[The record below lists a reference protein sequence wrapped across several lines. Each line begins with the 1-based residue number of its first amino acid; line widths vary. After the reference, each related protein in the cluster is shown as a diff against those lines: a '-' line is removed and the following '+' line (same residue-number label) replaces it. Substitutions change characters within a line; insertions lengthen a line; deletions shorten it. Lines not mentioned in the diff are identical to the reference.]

1 MPLWSYAFERQQMP
15 MSGVLPM
22 NGDHQRVADSV
33 LEDEPRSRLEPYR
46 EVILRWRRQ
55 GRSYRRICKLLGDEF
70 DLKVGRTALH
80 EFVWRRSRPRKV
92 APEPEI
98 EQPTM
103 LATEP
108 AQAPMPVTK
117 LTAEERA
124 AQIEFIRS
132 LNQPTLEEQPKQ
144 GWDFDLDKPRTI
156 QKL

>member
-1 MPLWSYAFERQQMP
+1 
-15 MSGVLPM
+15 M

-55 GRSYRRICKLLGDEF
+55 GRSYRRICKLLGDKF

-92 APEPEI
+92 APEPGI

>member
-1 MPLWSYAFERQQMP
+1 MF
-15 MSGVLPM
+15 GVLPM

-55 GRSYRRICKLLGDEF
+55 GRSYRRICKLLGDKF
-70 DLKVGRTALH
+70 NLKVGRTALH
-80 EFVWRRSRPRKV
+80 EFVWRRSRPRNV
-92 APEPEI
+92 VPELDI

-103 LATEP
+103 LAPEP
-108 AQAPMPVTK
+108 AQAAMPVPK